1 MKNFK
6 KFIAAGLVMTMA
18 LSMAACSKVK
28 FDEFDCDDV
37 EDVFEDFD
45 CEDCG
50 WGGYYMDKGEY
61 FMTSDSYSCFDA
73 NEYDYDTVIAGRL
86 DHNTTIIC
94 FEFDD
99 EDDAYEYFTEVI
111 YEEFEDIKG
120 DRSFSGKI
128 RMSNSEGFGYVL
140 VDADYDDDVYF
151 GDITYIPGWC
161 DFDYEHLYGGVYYI
175 NNTVCIIMNY
185 NDGSSREIDEL
196 NSVLEALVLPQ
207 P

>member
-6 KFIAAGLVMTMA
+6 KFIAMGLVMAMA
-18 LSMAACSKVK
+18 VPMAACSRVK
-28 FDEFDCDDV
+28 FEEFDCDDV

-45 CEDCG
+45 CEECG
-50 WGGYYMDKGEY
+50 WGGYYMDQGEY
-61 FMTSDSYSCFDA
+61 FYTSDSYSCFDA
-73 NEYDYDTVIAGRL
+73 DSYDYDSVIAGRL
-86 DHNTTIIC
+86 DHDTTIIC

-111 YEEFEDIKG
+111 YEEFEDIKS
-120 DRSFSGKI
+120 DKNFSGKI
-128 RMSNSEGFGYVL
+128 RMANSEGFGYVL

-161 DFDYEHLYGGVYYI
+161 DFEYEHLYGGVYYI
-175 NNTVCIIMNY
+175 NTTVCIIMNY

-196 NSVLEALVLPQ
+196 NEVLEALELPQ